1 MDQSPDHEMQD
12 IIEEVPEDLGHNW
25 KKGKNVRR
33 RIPTSFNPEL
43 RSLVFWGAGILIL
56 IILIALIFGGN
67 SEDLSKEI
75 QSIKARL
82 DQIEKRLITPE
93 DTGQKITRL
102 EGKVKLLEPS
112 IARLE
117 KSERSLKNDLNKLGQ
132 QVRRLQTGAG
142 SAVSKASAP
151 SHPKPR
157 YHTVR
162 RGETLFGIAQK
173 YGTSISKL
181 RGLNKLTKAQRI
193 QPGQKL
199 LVAQG
204 ANQ

>member
-1 MDQSPDHEMQD
+1 MDQSPDHDMQD

-33 RIPTSFNPEL
+33 RIPTGFNPEL
-43 RSLVFWGAGILIL
+43 RSLVFWGAGVLIL

-132 QVRRLQTGAG
+132 QVHRLQAGAG
-142 SAVSKASAP
+142 SAVSKAGVP

-199 LVAQG
+199 LIAQG

>member
-1 MDQSPDHEMQD
+1 MDQRPDHEMQD

-33 RIPTSFNPEL
+33 RIPAGFNPEL
-43 RSLVFWGAGILIL
+43 RSLVFWGAGVLIL

-75 QSIKARL
+75 HSIKARL

-93 DTGQKITRL
+93 DTGHKITGL
-102 EGKVKLLEPS
+102 EDKVKLLEPS

-117 KSERSLKNDLNKLGQ
+117 KSEKSLKNDLNKLGQ
-132 QVRRLQTGAG
+132 QVRRLQTGA
-142 SAVSKASAP
+142 P

-162 RGETLFGIAQK
+162 HGETLFGIAQK
-173 YGTSISKL
+173 YGISVSKL

>member
-1 MDQSPDHEMQD
+1 MDQSPDHDMQD

-43 RSLVFWGAGILIL
+43 RSLVFWGAGVLIL

-67 SEDLSKEI
+67 SKDLSKEI
-75 QSIKARL
+75 QSIKTRL

-132 QVRRLQTGAG
+132 QVHRLQAGAG
-142 SAVSKASAP
+142 SAVSKAGVP

>member
-1 MDQSPDHEMQD
+1 M
-12 IIEEVPEDLGHNW
+12 
-25 KKGKNVRR
+25 
-33 RIPTSFNPEL
+33 
-43 RSLVFWGAGILIL
+43 
-56 IILIALIFGGN
+56 
-67 SEDLSKEI
+67 
-75 QSIKARL
+75 
-82 DQIEKRLITPE
+82 ITPE

-117 KSERSLKNDLNKLGQ
+117 KSERSLKKDLNKLGQ
-132 QVRRLQTGAG
+132 QVRRLQTGA
-142 SAVSKASAP
+142 P
-151 SHPKPR
+151 SQPKGR

-162 RGETLFGIAQK
+162 GGETLFGIAQK

-204 ANQ
+204 ANH

>member
-117 KSERSLKNDLNKLGQ
+117 KSEKSLKNDLNKLGQ

-204 ANQ
+204 ANH

>member
-33 RIPTSFNPEL
+33 RIPAGFNPEL

-204 ANQ
+204 ANH